1 MKNIALFGAA
11 AALFAVPATANAQAY
26 VQAQTGLDSVSV
38 NGGSSEGLTYGVA
51 AGYDVQARDALF
63 FGIQASVSDSTTKEC
78 ERDLLSV
85 GDKLC
90 VRSGRDLAAV
100 ARVGTNVG
108 DTTKLYVLGGYTNA
122 RIRVTYNDGT
132 NRDSD
137 GTNLDGFRLGAG
149 FEHDFGGNLFG
160 KVEYNYSNYEQGF
173 SRHYA
178 LAGLGVK
185 F

>member
-1 MKNIALFGAA
+1 M
-11 AALFAVPATANAQAY
+11 
-26 VQAQTGLDSVSV
+26 
-38 NGGSSEGLTYGVA
+38 A
-51 AGYDVQARDALF
+51 AGYDVQAREALF

-78 ERDLLSV
+78 EHDLLSA

-90 VRSGRDLAAV
+90 VRTGRDLAVV

-108 DTTKLYVLGGYTNA
+108 ADTKLYVLGGYTNA
-122 RIRVTYNDGT
+122 RLRATYDDGVNKDSAGT
-132 NRDSD
+132 NV
-137 GTNLDGFRLGAG
+137 DGFRVGAG

-160 KVEYNYSNYEQGF
+160 KVEYNYSNYEKGV

>member
-1 MKNIALFGAA
+1 MNKFALLGA
-11 AALFAVPATANAQAY
+11 AALFAAPVAANAQAY

-51 AGYDVQARDALF
+51 AGYDFPVREALF
-63 FGIQASVSDSTTKEC
+63 FGIQAGISGSTTKEC
-78 ERDLLSV
+78 ASDLLAT

-90 VRSGRDLAAV
+90 VRAGRDLSAI

-122 RIRVTYNDGT
+122 RLRVTYSDGV
-132 NRDSD
+132 NKDSD
-137 GTNLDGFRLGAG
+137 GVNLDGFRLGAG

-160 KVEYNYSNYEQGF
+160 KVEYNYSNYEQGY
-173 SRHYA
+173 SRHYG

>member
-1 MKNIALFGAA
+1 MKKITIAAA
-11 AALFAVPATANAQAY
+11 AALFIVPTVANAQAY
-26 VQAQTGLDSVSV
+26 VQAQTGLDSVSI

-78 ERDLLSV
+78 ASDLIVL

-90 VRSGRDLAAV
+90 VRSGRDLAVV
-100 ARVGTNVG
+100 ARAGTNVG
-108 DTTKLYVLGGYTNA
+108 ETTKLYVLGGYTNA
-122 RIRVTYNDGT
+122 RLRVTYNDGST
-132 NRDSD
+132 KLSEGANY
-137 GTNLDGFRLGAG
+137 DGFRLGAG

-160 KVEYNYSNYEQGF
+160 KVEYNYSNYEQGI